1 MSSFFSDPYFGRGQ
15 TLLSGEAIELNGN
28 SVSPNVSYP
37 VAGQN
42 IVGDVKVF
50 NDVNPRTTQSY
61 SNQLVYCMACRY
73 MGSTVN
79 DGSLMAGYSYTLG
92 VDGASFTATKAT
104 AADVNAGL
112 RIGVFD
118 EYFTGTLRQYDIVWL
133 TVSGP
138 TMVMMGTAAAIAAG
152 AAVTLQTSSG
162 MVVAV
167 NINAIPIAG
176 NVAIGN
182 HRASIRTTGITPT
195 LAGGAD
201 FYGNAIPS
209 GAPATADVGKV
220 DVGAGSAT
228 GSTSCRIHLT
238 GNSVQGSVM

>member
-15 TLLSGEAIELNGN
+15 SLLAGEAIELNGN

-50 NDVNPRTTQSY
+50 NDVNPRTAQTY

-73 MGSTVN
+73 MGTLVN
-79 DGSLMAGYSYTLG
+79 DASLMAGYSYTIG

-118 EYFTGTLRQYDIVWL
+118 EFYTGSLRQYDIVWL

-138 TMVMMGTAAAIAAG
+138 TMVMTGTAAAIAAG

-162 MVVAV
+162 MCVQVTT
-167 NINAIPIAG
+167 NAIPVAG

-182 HRASIRTTGITPT
+182 HRAAIRTLNITPT

-209 GAPATADVGKV
+209 GATVAADVGKV

-228 GSTSCRIHLT
+228 GSTSCRIHFT
-238 GNSVQGSVM
+238 GNSVQGSVL

>member
-50 NDVNPRTTQSY
+50 NDVDPRTAQTF

-73 MGSTVN
+73 TGSLVADGST
-79 DGSLMAGYSYTLG
+79 MAGFAYTLG
-92 VDGASFTATKAT
+92 TDGASFSATKAT

-112 RIGVFD
+112 RIGIFD
-118 EYFTGTLRQYDIVWL
+118 EYYTGTLRQYDIVWL

-138 TMVMMGTAAAIAAG
+138 TMAKCSTAAITAG
-152 AAVTLQTSSG
+152 AAVTLTTSAG
-162 MVVAV
+162 TVVQVAT
-167 NINAIPIAG
+167 NAIPIAG
-176 NVAIGN
+176 NVAVGN
-182 HRASIRTTGITPT
+182 HRGAIRLTTITPT
-195 LAGGAD
+195 AAGAAD
-201 FYGNAIPS
+201 LYGNAIPA
-209 GAPATADVGKV
+209 GATVAADNGKFDIGVGTA
-220 DVGAGSAT
+220 AN
-228 GSTSCRIHLT
+228 STSCRIHFT
-238 GNSVQGSVM
+238 GNSVQGSVL